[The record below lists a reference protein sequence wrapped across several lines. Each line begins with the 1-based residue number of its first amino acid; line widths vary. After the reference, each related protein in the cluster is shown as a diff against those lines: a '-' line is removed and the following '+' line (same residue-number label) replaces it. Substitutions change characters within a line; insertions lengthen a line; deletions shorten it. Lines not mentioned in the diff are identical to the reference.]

1 MRAHLISETLVWHD
15 IPSAERVLLRITKLL
30 MPNNRVESESRTQR
44 GEVFVAQTARSVMIV
59 HGKALLSCSLRL
71 NVG

>member
-1 MRAHLISETLVWHD
+1 MFIDPAGNVRHIAPMRAHLILETLVWHD

-44 GEVFVAQTARSVMIV
+44 GEIFVV
-59 HGKALLSCSLRL
+59 
-71 NVG
+71 

>member
-1 MRAHLISETLVWHD
+1 VFIDPASNVKHVAPMRAPLISETLMWHD

-44 GEVFVAQTARSVMIV
+44 GEIFVV
-59 HGKALLSCSLRL
+59 
-71 NVG
+71 